1 MTKATKGQGTMNIKA
16 VRTCA
21 CFNLRKAARAVTQ
34 LYDEVLAPSGLRGT
48 QFSVLAVISAAGPAT
63 MTDLAD
69 TLVMDRTTLT
79 RNLKPLLDRGLVE
92 RGEGEDRRQRPIAIT
107 PAGRDALGQALPL
120 WEKAQARIAGGLGAA
135 RWEGM
140 VKDLN
145 TAIRLART
153 G

>member
-1 MTKATKGQGTMNIKA
+1 MTKATKGLGTMNIKS

-34 LYDEVLAPSGLRGT
+34 LYDEVLAPTGLRGT
-48 QFSVLAVISAAGPAT
+48 QFSVLTVIAAAGPAT
-63 MTDLAD
+63 MTYLAD

-79 RNLKPLLDRGLVE
+79 RNLKPLLNRGLVE

-135 RWEGM
+135 RWKGM
-140 VKDLN
+140 VGDLHE
-145 TAIRLART
+145 AIRLART

>member
-1 MTKATKGQGTMNIKA
+1 MIKAAKGQGTMNIKT

-79 RNLKPLLDRGLVE
+79 RNLKPLLGRGLVE

-107 PAGRDALGQALPL
+107 AAGREALDQALPL

-135 RWEGM
+135 RWKGM
-140 VKDLN
+140 VEDLN

>member
-1 MTKATKGQGTMNIKA
+1 MTKATKGLGTMNIKS

-34 LYDEVLAPSGLRGT
+34 LYDEVLAPTGLRGT
-48 QFSVLAVISAAGPAT
+48 QFSVLTVIAAAGPAT
-63 MTDLAD
+63 MTYLAD

-79 RNLKPLLDRGLVE
+79 RNLKPLLDRELVE

-120 WEKAQARIAGGLGAA
+120 WEKAQVRIAGGLGAA
-135 RWEGM
+135 RWKGM
-140 VKDLN
+140 VEDLSE
-145 TAIRLART
+145 AIRLART

>member
-1 MTKATKGQGTMNIKA
+1 MIKAAKGQGTMNIKT

-48 QFSVLAVISAAGPAT
+48 QFSVLAVIAAAGPAT

-79 RNLKPLLDRGLVE
+79 RNLKPLLGRGLVE

-107 PAGRDALGQALPL
+107 PAGRDALGQALPP

-135 RWEGM
+135 RWKGM
-140 VKDLN
+140 VEDLN

>member
-1 MTKATKGQGTMNIKA
+1 MVKAAKRQGTMNIKS

-69 TLVMDRTTLT
+69 ILVMDRTTLT
-79 RNLKPLLDRGLVE
+79 RNLKPLLDRALVE

-107 PAGRDALGQALPL
+107 PAGRDALGQALPF

-135 RWEGM
+135 RWKGM
-140 VKDLN
+140 IEDLN
-145 TAIRLART
+145 TAIRLARP

>member
-1 MTKATKGQGTMNIKA
+1 MAKATKGQGTMNIKS

-48 QFSVLAVISAAGPAT
+48 QFSVLAVVSAAGAAT
-63 MTDLAD
+63 MTELAD

-135 RWEGM
+135 RWKGM
-140 VKDLN
+140 VGDLN
-145 TAIRLART
+145 KAIRLARM

>member
-1 MTKATKGQGTMNIKA
+1 MIKAAKGQGTMNIKT

-48 QFSVLAVISAAGPAT
+48 QFSVLAVIAAAGPAT

-79 RNLKPLLDRGLVE
+79 RNLKPLLGRGLVE

-120 WEKAQARIAGGLGAA
+120 WQKAQARIAGGLGAA
-135 RWEGM
+135 RWKGM
-140 VKDLN
+140 VEDLN

>member
-1 MTKATKGQGTMNIKA
+1 MTKAAKGQGTMNIKS

-48 QFSVLAVISAAGPAT
+48 QFSVLSVISAAGPAT

-69 TLVMDRTTLT
+69 TLAMDRTTLT

-120 WEKAQARIAGGLGAA
+120 WKKAQARIAGGLGAA
-135 RWEGM
+135 RWKGM
-140 VKDLN
+140 VGDLDE
-145 TAIRLART
+145 AIRLART

>member
-1 MTKATKGQGTMNIKA
+1 MTEATKGQGTMNIKS

-79 RNLKPLLDRGLVE
+79 RNLKPLLGRGLVE

-135 RWEGM
+135 RWKGM
-140 VKDLN
+140 VGDLN
-145 TAIRLART
+145 EAIRLART

>member
-1 MTKATKGQGTMNIKA
+1 MIKAAKGQGTMNIKT

-48 QFSVLAVISAAGPAT
+48 QFSVLAVIAAAGPAT

-79 RNLKPLLDRGLVE
+79 RNLKPLLGRGLVE

-107 PAGRDALGQALPL
+107 AAGREALDQALPPR
-120 WEKAQARIAGGLGAA
+120 EKAQARIAGGLGPA
-135 RWEGM
+135 RWKGM
-140 VKDLN
+140 VEDLN
-145 TAIRLART
+145 TATRLAPT

>member
-1 MTKATKGQGTMNIKA
+1 MTEATKGQGTMNIKS

-48 QFSVLAVISAAGPAT
+48 QFSVLAVIAAAGSAT
-63 MTDLAD
+63 MTELAD

-79 RNLKPLLDRGLVE
+79 RNLKPLLGRGLVE

-107 PAGRDALGQALPL
+107 AAGREALDQALPL

-135 RWEGM
+135 RWKGM
-140 VKDLN
+140 VEDLN

>member
-1 MTKATKGQGTMNIKA
+1 MTEADREPTTVTTGKAMS
-16 VRTCA
+16 CA

-48 QFSVLAVISAAGPAT
+48 QFPILAVLAAAGSAT

-79 RNLKPLLDRGLVE
+79 RNLKPLLGRGLVE

-107 PAGRDALGQALPL
+107 PAGRDALAKAWPL

-135 RWEGM
+135 RWKGM
-140 VKDLN
+140 VGDLN
-145 TAIRLART
+145 EAIRLARME
-153 G
+153 

>member
-1 MTKATKGQGTMNIKA
+1 MTEATKGQGTMNIKS

-48 QFSVLAVISAAGPAT
+48 QFSVLAVIAAAGSAT
-63 MTDLAD
+63 MTELAD

-79 RNLKPLLDRGLVE
+79 RNLKPLLGRGLVE

-107 PAGRDALGQALPL
+107 AAGREALDQALPL

-135 RWEGM
+135 RWKGM
-140 VKDLN
+140 VGDLDE
-145 TAIRLART
+145 AIRLART